1 MSGECFGK
9 QEHQLVY
16 QAMQALQKKNE
27 NIGIMTVVIELQE
40 MNQLEE
46 AEGVS

>member
-1 MSGECFGK
+1 
-9 QEHQLVY
+9 
-16 QAMQALQKKNE
+16 MQALQKKNE